1 MALGLPLLF
10 LALAFGLATPS
21 PLPQEPQAGP
31 VVTLEKVQYIAPESS
46 SCTNAPQPHECRTA
60 ALVAPILNEVF
71 TDHNIECLNE
81 KAALIALM
89 AFETGDFKYQKNHF
103 PGIPGQ
109 GSKY

>member
-1 MALGLPLLF
+1 MAWGLPLLF
-10 LALAFGLATPS
+10 LALAFGFTIPS
-21 PLPQEPQAGP
+21 PLPQEPQTSLP
-31 VVTLEKVQYIAPESS
+31 VTLDQVQYIAPESS
-46 SCTNAPQPHECRTA
+46 SCTNAPQAGECRTA
-60 ALVAPILNEVF
+60 AQVAPVLNEVF
-71 TDHNIECLNE
+71 TDHSIECLNE